1 MTAQVS
7 LRRVAA
13 LEIAAPRRY
22 LFRRGEIDVLPIRSC
37 PMKTAETLQNPAT
50 VAVLNRRAE
59 KTAAEAMA
67 VLEQMFGYF
76 SFEPLPLESA
86 EDRLAA

>member
-1 MTAQVS
+1 
-7 LRRVAA
+7 
-13 LEIAAPRRY
+13 
-22 LFRRGEIDVLPIRSC
+22 
-37 PMKTAETLQNPAT
+37 MKTAETLQNPAT